1 MNALIGPHPAE
12 RLVPQT
18 GRVPFRS
25 PELSDSAQALL
36 DAVVAIASD
45 LDLTS
50 VLSRIVEAA
59 CQLTDAR
66 YGAVGVIGPDGNL
79 VEFITHGLD
88 PHEREAI
95 GAPPHGRGILGLL
108 IKHPEPL
115 RLEDLS
121 RHPESYGF
129 PADHPPMRS
138 FLGVPVRIRG
148 TVFGN
153 LYLTEK
159 AHGQFDEGDTLLVE
173 ALASAAGFVIENARA
188 YTLSER
194 RRQWLQATAEL
205 VDDLQPPL
213 DTRVALQRIAHA
225 ALSVGRARGTAVV
238 HTSGEPAAAA
248 DSAVLAAAGS
258 DPEVMRE
265 EIVTV
270 LERAGAGVEEPVDVD
285 TGRQRALVVPL
296 RAHLTDP
303 TALITFFG
311 DEHNVLELEEREL
324 LISFADQAAL
334 ALDRAQAVADRAEL
348 AVISDRERIAR
359 DLHDTVIQRLF
370 ATGLTL
376 QAVSSG
382 VADPALTARIG
393 KAVDDLDQVV
403 RDIRGTIFELR
414 HTGGASLQAEV
425 RGLVREYARVLAWT
439 PVVRVEGP
447 VDTAVPDRVR
457 EHLVPVLREALS
469 NLSRHAEATSAHVL
483 VHAVDGELLLEVADD
498 GVGPTEGASHSGLRN
513 ARGRAAGLGGTSSLA
528 RRDGGGSVFTWR
540 VPLRD

>member
-1 MNALIGPHPAE
+1 M
-12 RLVPQT
+12 PQT
-18 GRVPFRS
+18 GGVPFRS
-25 PELSDSAQALL
+25 PELSHSAQALL
-36 DAVVAIASD
+36 DAVVAISSD

-66 YGAVGVIGPDGNL
+66 YGAVGVIGPDGDL

-115 RLEDLS
+115 RLQDLS
-121 RHPESYGF
+121 QHPESYGF
-129 PADHPPMRS
+129 PPDHPPMRS

-159 AHGQFDEGDTLLVE
+159 AHGQFTDSDTLLVE

-238 HTSGEPAAAA
+238 NTVGDSVAAA
-248 DSAVLAAAGS
+248 DGAVIATAGE
-258 DPEVMRE
+258 DLEVLRQ
-265 EIVTV
+265 EIAFV
-270 LERAGAGVEEPVDVD
+270 LGGLGSRTEEPVDVD
-285 TGRQRALVVPL
+285 TGRLRALVVPL

-376 QAVSSG
+376 QAVSGG
-382 VADPALTARIG
+382 VADTALTARIG
-393 KAVDDLDQVV
+393 RAVDDLDQVV

-414 HTGGASLQAEV
+414 HTGGVSLQAQV
-425 RGLVREYARVLAWT
+425 RDLVREYAGVLGWT
-439 PVVRVEGP
+439 PDVRLEGP
-447 VDTAVPDRVR
+447 VDTAVPDPVR

-469 NLSRHAEATSAHVL
+469 NISRHAEAASARVL
-483 VHAVDGELLLEVADD
+483 VQVGDGELLLEVSDD
-498 GVGPTEGASHSGLRN
+498 GIGPSEGASHSGLRN
-513 ARGRAAGLGGTSSLA
+513 ARGRAAALGGSSALA
-528 RRDGGGSVFTWR
+528 RGETGGSVLTWW
-540 VPLRD
+540 VPLPA

>member
-1 MNALIGPHPAE
+1 MS
-12 RLVPQT
+12 QT
-18 GRVPFRS
+18 GVVAFRR

-36 DAVVAIASD
+36 DAVVAISSD
-45 LDLTS
+45 LDLGS

-59 CQLTDAR
+59 CQLTDAQ
-66 YGAVGVIGPDGNL
+66 YGAVGVIGADGNL
-79 VEFITHGLD
+79 AEFITHGLD
-88 PHEREAI
+88 PHEREQI
-95 GAPPHGRGILGLL
+95 GSPPHGRGILRLL
-108 IKHPEPL
+108 IDHPEPL

-121 RHPESYGF
+121 QHPESYGF
-129 PADHPPMRS
+129 PPNHPPMRS

-159 AHGQFDEGDTLLVE
+159 AHGQFDDDDTRLVE

-194 RRQWLQATAEL
+194 RRQWLQATADL
-205 VDDLQPPL
+205 VEDLQPPL
-213 DTRVALQRIAHA
+213 DTGVALQRIAHS
-225 ALSVGRARGTAVV
+225 ALGVARARCTAIVR
-238 HTSGEPAAAA
+238 TAGDPEAASDA
-248 DSAVLAAAGS
+248 AVLAAATTDVDS
-258 DPEVMRE
+258 LRDQVA
-265 EIVTV
+265 V
-270 LERAGAGVEEPVDVD
+270 LLRGLGGAVHEPVDVD
-285 TGRQRALVVPL
+285 DGAVRALVVPL

-303 TALITFFG
+303 TALITFFA
-311 DEHNVLELEEREL
+311 DEHNALEVEEREL

-382 VADPALTARIG
+382 VSDPGVAARVAR
-393 KAVDDLDQVV
+393 AVDDLDQVV

-414 HTGGASLQAEV
+414 HTGGESLQAQV
-425 RGLVREYARVLAWT
+425 RDLVREYARFLGWA

-447 VDTAVPDRVR
+447 VDTAVPPEVA
-457 EHLVPVLREALS
+457 EHFVPVLREALS
-469 NLSRHAEATSAHVL
+469 NLSRHAEARAAWVR
-483 VHAVDGELLLEVADD
+483 VAIVDGELVLEVSDD

-513 ARGRAAGLGGTSSLA
+513 ARGRAAGLGGTSALT
-528 RRDGGGSVFTWR
+528 RRDGGGSVFSWR
-540 VPLRD
+540 VPV

>member
-1 MNALIGPHPAE
+1 MPETLSETLTGTPTVA
-12 RLVPQT
+12 QT
-18 GRVPFRS
+18 VRVPYRR
-25 PELSDSAQALL
+25 PELSSSAQALL
-36 DAVVAIASD
+36 DAVVAISSD

-50 VLSRIVEAA
+50 VLQRIVEAA

-66 YGAVGVIGPDGNL
+66 YGAVGVIGGDGML
-79 VEFITHGLD
+79 AEFITHGLD
-88 PHEREAI
+88 PHEREEI

-115 RLEDLS
+115 RLQDLS
-121 RHPESYGF
+121 QHPESYGF
-129 PADHPPMRS
+129 PPNHPPMRS

-148 TVFGN
+148 AVFGN

-159 AHGQFDEGDTLLVE
+159 AHGEFHDDDVLLVE

-213 DTRVALQRIAHA
+213 DTRVALQRIAQA
-225 ALSVGRARGTAVV
+225 ALSVAHARGTAVV
-238 HTSGEPAAAA
+238 HTNGDPVAATDAA
-248 DSAVLAAAGS
+248 VVAGRGTDQEVLRA
-258 DPEVMRE
+258 EVRR
-265 EIVTV
+265 V
-270 LERAGAGVEEPVDVD
+270 LETLPPASDGPVDVVAD
-285 TGRQRALVVPL
+285 GVRVLVVPL

-303 TALITFFG
+303 TALLTFLG

-382 VADPALTARIG
+382 VSDPVLTDRIG

-414 HTGGASLQAEV
+414 HVGGSSLQAEV
-425 RGLVREYARVLAWT
+425 RGLVREYARVLGWS
-439 PVVRVEGP
+439 PVVRVDGP
-447 VDTAVPDRVR
+447 VDTAVPAPVR

-469 NLSRHAEATSAHVL
+469 NLSRHAEATAARVQ
-483 VHAVDGELLLEVADD
+483 VQVADGELLLEVADD
-498 GVGPTEGASHSGLRN
+498 GVGPTEGSSHSGLRN
-513 ARGRAAGLGGTSSLA
+513 ARGRAAGLGGTSALA
-528 RRDGGGSVFTWR
+528 RREGGGSVFTWR
-540 VPLRD
+540 VPLG

>member
-1 MNALIGPHPAE
+1 MTVPHT
-12 RLVPQT
+12 V
-18 GRVPFRS
+18 GVPFRS

-36 DAVVAIASD
+36 DAVVAISSD
-45 LDLTS
+45 LDLS
-50 VLSRIVEAA
+50 NVLQRIVEAA
-59 CQLTDAR
+59 CQLTDAK
-66 YGAVGVIGPDGNL
+66 YGAVGVIGGDGNL

-88 PHEREAI
+88 PHEREVI
-95 GAPPHGRGILGLL
+95 GSPPHGRGILRLL
-108 IKHPEPL
+108 IDHPEPL
-115 RLEDLS
+115 RLLDLS
-121 RHPESYGF
+121 QHPESYGF
-129 PADHPPMRS
+129 PPNHPPMRS

-159 AHGQFDEGDTLLVE
+159 SHGQQFNEGDVLLVE

-213 DTRVALQRIAHA
+213 NTRVALQRIAHSA
-225 ALSVGRARGTAVV
+225 MSVARARGTAVV
-238 HTSGEPAAAA
+238 HTAGEPVAAS
-248 DSAVLAAAGS
+248 DGAVLASRSA
-258 DPEVMRE
+258 EVEDLRLQ
-265 EIVTV
+265 VRDV
-270 LERAGAGVEEPVDVD
+270 LEGLGARTEGPVDID
-285 TGRQRALVVPL
+285 TGRVRALVVPL

-311 DEHNVLELEEREL
+311 DGHNVLELEEREL

-382 VADPALTARIG
+382 VSDPALTGRIG

-414 HTGGASLQAEV
+414 HTGGSSLQAEV
-425 RGLVREYARVLAWT
+425 RGLVREYARVLGWT

-447 VDTAVPDRVR
+447 VDTAVPAQVR
-457 EHLVPVLREALS
+457 DHLVPVLREALS
-469 NLSRHAEATSAHVL
+469 NVSRHADATAAWVR
-483 VHAVDGELLLEVADD
+483 VHLGDGELLLEVADD
-498 GVGPTEGASHSGLRN
+498 GVGPTEGGASHSGLRN

-528 RRDGGGSVFTWR
+528 RREGGGSLFSWR
-540 VPLRD
+540 VPLPS

>member
-1 MNALIGPHPAE
+1 MSQTVG
-12 RLVPQT
+12 VPY
-18 GRVPFRS
+18 RR
-25 PELSDSAQALL
+25 PELSSSAQALL
-36 DAVVAIASD
+36 DAVVAISSD

-50 VLSRIVEAA
+50 VLQRIVEAA

-66 YGAVGVIGPDGNL
+66 YGAVGVIGGDGML
-79 VEFITHGLD
+79 AEFITHGLD
-88 PHEREAI
+88 PHEREQI

-115 RLEDLS
+115 RLQDLT

-129 PADHPPMRS
+129 PPNHPPMRS

-148 TVFGN
+148 AVFGN

-159 AHGQFDEGDTLLVE
+159 AHGEFHDDDVLLVE

-213 DTRVALQRIAHA
+213 DTRVALQRIAQA
-225 ALSVGRARGTAVV
+225 ALSVAHARGTAAV
-238 HTSGEPAAAA
+238 HTNGDPVAATDAA
-248 DSAVLAAAGS
+248 VVAGRGT
-258 DPEVMRE
+258 DLQTLRAEVR
-265 EIVTV
+265 TV
-270 LERAGAGVEEPVDVD
+270 LEQLPPTSDGPVEVVADGVRV
-285 TGRQRALVVPL
+285 LVVPL

-303 TALITFFG
+303 TALLTFLG
-311 DEHNVLELEEREL
+311 DEHSVLELEEREL

-382 VADPALTARIG
+382 VSDPVLTDRIG

-414 HTGGASLQAEV
+414 HVGGASLQAEV
-425 RGLVREYARVLAWT
+425 RGLVREYARVLGWS
-439 PVVRVEGP
+439 PVVRVDGP
-447 VDTAVPDRVR
+447 VDTAVPTSVR

-469 NLSRHAEATSAHVL
+469 NLSRHAEATAARVQ
-483 VHAVDGELLLEVADD
+483 VQVADGELLLEVADD
-498 GVGPTEGASHSGLRN
+498 GVGPTEGSSHSGLRN
-513 ARGRAAGLGGTSSLA
+513 ARGRAAGLGGTSALA
-528 RRDGGGSVFTWR
+528 RREGGGSVFTWR
-540 VPLRD
+540 VPLG

>member
-1 MNALIGPHPAE
+1 VA
-12 RLVPQT
+12 QT
-18 GRVPFRS
+18 GVVPFPR

-36 DAVVAIASD
+36 DAVVAISSD
-45 LDLTS
+45 LDLGS

-59 CQLTDAR
+59 CQLTDAQ
-66 YGAVGVIGPDGNL
+66 YGAVGVIGSDGNL
-79 VEFITHGLD
+79 AEFITHGLD
-88 PHEREAI
+88 PHEREQI
-95 GAPPHGRGILGLL
+95 GSPPHGRGILRLL
-108 IKHPEPL
+108 IDHPEPL

-129 PADHPPMRS
+129 PPNHPPMRS

-159 AHGQFDEGDTLLVE
+159 AQGQFDEEDTRLVE

-194 RRQWLQATAEL
+194 RRQWLQATADL
-205 VDDLQPPL
+205 VEDLQPPL
-213 DTRVALQRIAHA
+213 DTGVALQRITHS
-225 ALSVGRARGTAVV
+225 ALSVARARCTAVV
-238 HTSGEPAAAA
+238 RTAGDPVAASDA
-248 DSAVLAAAGS
+248 AVLAVASGDVESLRAQ
-258 DPEVMRE
+258 VA
-265 EIVTV
+265 V
-270 LERAGAGVEEPVDVD
+270 LLEGLEGAVHEPVDVEAG
-285 TGRQRALVVPL
+285 TMRALVVPL

-311 DEHNVLELEEREL
+311 DEHNALEVEEREL

-382 VADPALTARIG
+382 VSDPAVAGRVAR
-393 KAVDDLDQVV
+393 AVDDLDQVV

-414 HTGGASLQAEV
+414 HTGGESLQAQV
-425 RGLVREYARVLAWT
+425 RSLVREYARFLGWA
-439 PVVRVEGP
+439 PVVRIEGP
-447 VDTAVPDRVR
+447 VDTAVPPEVA
-457 EHLVPVLREALS
+457 EHFVPVLREALS
-469 NLSRHAEATSAHVL
+469 NLSRHAEARAAWVR
-483 VHAVDGELLLEVADD
+483 VAIVDGELVLEVSDD

-513 ARGRAAGLGGTSSLA
+513 ARGRAAGLGGTSALT
-528 RRDGGGSVFTWR
+528 RRDGGGSVFSWR
-540 VPLRD
+540 VPV

>member
-1 MNALIGPHPAE
+1 MS
-12 RLVPQT
+12 QT
-18 GRVPFRS
+18 GVVPFRR

-36 DAVVAIASD
+36 DAVVAISSD
-45 LDLTS
+45 LDLGS
-50 VLSRIVEAA
+50 VLTRIVEAA
-59 CQLTDAR
+59 CQLTDAQ
-66 YGAVGVIGPDGNL
+66 YGAVGVIGADGNL
-79 VEFITHGLD
+79 AEFITHGLD
-88 PHEREAI
+88 PHEREQI
-95 GAPPHGRGILGLL
+95 GSPPHGRGILRLL
-108 IKHPEPL
+108 IDHPEPL

-129 PADHPPMRS
+129 PPNHPPMRS

-159 AHGQFDEGDTLLVE
+159 AQGQFDEEDTRLVE

-194 RRQWLQATAEL
+194 RRQWLQATADL
-205 VDDLQPPL
+205 VEDLQPPL
-213 DTRVALQRIAHA
+213 DTGVALQRITHS
-225 ALSVGRARGTAVV
+225 ALSVARARCTAGGDVDSLRAQVAALLEGLDGAV
-238 HTSGEPAAAA
+238 H
-248 DSAVLAAAGS
+248 
-258 DPEVMRE
+258 
-265 EIVTV
+265 
-270 LERAGAGVEEPVDVD
+270 EPVDVE
-285 TGRQRALVVPL
+285 TGEIRALLVPL

-311 DEHNVLELEEREL
+311 DEHNALEIEEREL

-376 QAVSSG
+376 QAVASG
-382 VADPALTARIG
+382 VSDPAVAGRVAR
-393 KAVDDLDQVV
+393 AVDDLDQVV

-414 HTGGASLQAEV
+414 HTGGESLQAQV
-425 RGLVREYARVLAWT
+425 RSLVREYARFLGWA
-439 PVVRVEGP
+439 PVVRIEGP
-447 VDTAVPDRVR
+447 VDTAVP
-457 EHLVPVLREALS
+457 PEALS
-469 NLSRHAEATSAHVL
+469 NLSRHAEARAAWVR
-483 VHAVDGELLLEVADD
+483 VAIEDGELVLEVSDD

-513 ARGRAAGLGGTSSLA
+513 ARGRAAGLGGTSALT
-528 RRDGGGSVFTWR
+528 RRDGGGSVFSWR
-540 VPLRD
+540 VPV

>member
-1 MNALIGPHPAE
+1 MS
-12 RLVPQT
+12 QT
-18 GRVPFRS
+18 GVVPFRR

-36 DAVVAIASD
+36 DAVVAISSD
-45 LDLTS
+45 LDLGS
-50 VLSRIVEAA
+50 VLTRIVEAA
-59 CQLTDAR
+59 CQLTDAQ
-66 YGAVGVIGPDGNL
+66 YGAVGVIGADGNL
-79 VEFITHGLD
+79 AEFITHGLD
-88 PHEREAI
+88 PHERERI
-95 GAPPHGRGILGLL
+95 GSPPHGRGILRLL
-108 IKHPEPL
+108 IDHPEPL

-129 PADHPPMRS
+129 PPNPPPMRS

-159 AHGQFDEGDTLLVE
+159 AQGQFDEEDTRLVE

-194 RRQWLQATAEL
+194 RRQWLQATADL
-205 VDDLQPPL
+205 VEALQPPL
-213 DTRVALQRIAHA
+213 DTGVALQRITHS
-225 ALSVGRARGTAVV
+225 ALSVARARCTAVV
-238 HTSGEPAAAA
+238 ALLEGL
-248 DSAVLAAAGS
+248 DGAVH
-258 DPEVMRE
+258 
-265 EIVTV
+265 
-270 LERAGAGVEEPVDVD
+270 EPVDVE
-285 TGRQRALVVPL
+285 TGEIRALLVPL

-311 DEHNVLELEEREL
+311 DEHNALEIEEREL

-376 QAVSSG
+376 QAVASG
-382 VADPALTARIG
+382 VSDPAVAGRVAR
-393 KAVDDLDQVV
+393 AVDDLDQVV

-414 HTGGASLQAEV
+414 HTGGESLQAQV
-425 RGLVREYARVLAWT
+425 RSLVREYARFLGWA
-439 PVVRVEGP
+439 PVVRIEGP
-447 VDTAVPDRVR
+447 VDTAVPPEVA
-457 EHLVPVLREALS
+457 EHFVPVLREALS
-469 NLSRHAEATSAHVL
+469 NLSRHAEARAAWVR
-483 VHAVDGELLLEVADD
+483 VAIEDGELVLEVSDD

-513 ARGRAAGLGGTSSLA
+513 ARGRAAGLGGTSALT
-528 RRDGGGSVFTWR
+528 RRDGGGSVFSWR
-540 VPLRD
+540 VPV

>member
-1 MNALIGPHPAE
+1 MAHTVG
-12 RLVPQT
+12 
-18 GRVPFRS
+18 VPFRR

-36 DAVVAIASD
+36 DAVVAISSD
-45 LDLTS
+45 LDLGS

-59 CQLTDAR
+59 CQLTDAQ
-66 YGAVGVIGPDGNL
+66 YGAVGVIGADGNL
-79 VEFITHGLD
+79 AEFITHGLD
-88 PHEREAI
+88 PHEREQI
-95 GAPPHGRGILGLL
+95 GSPPHGRGILRLL
-108 IKHPEPL
+108 IDHPEPL

-129 PADHPPMRS
+129 PPNHPPMRS

-159 AHGQFDEGDTLLVE
+159 AHGHFDESDTLLVE

-194 RRQWLQATAEL
+194 RRQWLQATADL

-213 DTRVALQRIAHA
+213 DTGVALQRIAHS
-225 ALSVGRARGTAVV
+225 ALAMARARCTAVV
-238 HTSGEPAAAA
+238 RTAGDPVAASDA
-248 DSAVLAAAGS
+248 AVLAVASADVEALRRQVAAL
-258 DPEVMRE
+258 
-265 EIVTV
+265 
-270 LERAGAGVEEPVDVD
+270 LERLDGAVLAPVDVD
-285 TGRQRALVVPL
+285 TGEVRALVVPL

-311 DEHNVLELEEREL
+311 DEHNALEVEEREL

-376 QAVSSG
+376 QALSSG
-382 VADPALTARIG
+382 VSDLALSARVG
-393 KAVDDLDQVV
+393 RAVDDLDQVV

-414 HTGGASLQAEV
+414 HSGGESLQAQV
-425 RGLVREYARVLAWT
+425 RALVREYARFLGWA
-439 PVVRVEGP
+439 PLVRIEGP
-447 VDTAVPDRVR
+447 VDTAVPTEVA
-457 EHLVPVLREALS
+457 EHFVPVLREALS
-469 NLSRHAEATSAHVL
+469 NLSRHAEARAAWVRVSAEQ
-483 VHAVDGELLLEVADD
+483 GELVLEVADD

-513 ARGRAAGLGGTSSLA
+513 ARGRATGLGGPSSLT
-528 RRDGGGSVFTWR
+528 RRDGGGSVFSWR
-540 VPLRD
+540 VPL